1 MTEPPLVHTVQI
13 THPTHAVHAGI
24 IHCQILEGQL
34 EDAAQQLE
42 FLGEV
47 RASLG
52 KLPELLYLEAL
63 LSHHQ
68 GQPQSEVVA
77 KLEEAAL
84 LHFEQVK
91 VVTPATLTLYCAGTY
106 IRTSCSSVLIQSL

>member
-1 MTEPPLVHTVQI
+1 MSFTFGQIAKAVRQI
-13 THPTHAVHAGI
+13 TPTPHHAGI

-47 RASLG
+47 RSSLG
-52 KLPELLYLEAL
+52 KLSDLLYLEAL
-63 LSHHQ
+63 LAHYQH
-68 GQPQSEVVA
+68 QPQYEVAA
-77 KLEEAAL
+77 KLEEAAQ

-91 VVTPATLTLYCAGTY
+91 VVTPY
-106 IRTSCSSVLIQSL
+106 

>member
-1 MTEPPLVHTVQI
+1 MVCRQPP
-13 THPTHAVHAGI
+13 PRARHAGI

-52 KLPELLYLEAL
+52 KLSDLLYLEAL
-63 LSHHQ
+63 LAHHRH
-68 GQPQSEVVA
+68 QPQCEVAA
-77 KLEEAAL
+77 KLEEAAQ

-91 VVTPATLTLYCAGTY
+91 VVTPPYTD
-106 IRTSCSSVLIQSL
+106 SVILQESALW

>member
-1 MTEPPLVHTVQI
+1 MPVHV
-13 THPTHAVHAGI
+13 GI

-42 FLGEV
+42 FLAEV

-91 VVTPATLTLYCAGTY
+91 VVTPATLTLYCAGAY
-106 IRTSCSSVLIQSL
+106 ICISCNSVLIQSL